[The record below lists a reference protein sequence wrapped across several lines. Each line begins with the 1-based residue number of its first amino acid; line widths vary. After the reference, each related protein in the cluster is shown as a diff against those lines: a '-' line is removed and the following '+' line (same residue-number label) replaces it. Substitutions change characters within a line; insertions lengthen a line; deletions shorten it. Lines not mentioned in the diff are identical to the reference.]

1 LGGASL
7 LVRTGHGGGVRAAGT
22 IPLARVDVSQ
32 HRSIATPQ
40 QDSVATVPQQRPE
53 PAVADVVPTTPRV
66 APALPPAPT
75 RVQLPR
81 LHIDAPVVPV
91 AADVNGALAVP
102 DDPSVTGWWDA
113 GARPGAQSGTVVIDG
128 HVDSA
133 TRGLGAF
140 FMLRETR
147 LGDQVVLTTASGA
160 SSAYNVVAIR
170 SYAKTA
176 LPAEEIFAQSTAA
189 RLVLVTCGGVFN
201 RATHSYLNNVV
212 IYAVPA

>member
-1 LGGASL
+1 LGGALL
-7 LVRTGHGGGVRAAGT
+7 LVRTSHRGGVRAAGA

-32 HRSIATPQ
+32 HQSIATPQ
-40 QDSVATVPQQRPE
+40 QDGVATAPQQRPE
-53 PAVADVVPTTPRV
+53 PAVADVVPVTRRV
-66 APALPPAPT
+66 APALLPAPT
-75 RVQLPR
+75 RVQLVR

-102 DDPSVTGWWDA
+102 DDPLVTGWWDA

-140 FMLRETR
+140 FTLREAR
-147 LGDQVVLTTASGA
+147 LGDRVVVTTASGA
-160 SSAYNVVAIR
+160 SSTYKVVALR
-170 SYAKTA
+170 SYPKTA
-176 LPAEEIFAQSTAA
+176 LPAAEIFAQATSP